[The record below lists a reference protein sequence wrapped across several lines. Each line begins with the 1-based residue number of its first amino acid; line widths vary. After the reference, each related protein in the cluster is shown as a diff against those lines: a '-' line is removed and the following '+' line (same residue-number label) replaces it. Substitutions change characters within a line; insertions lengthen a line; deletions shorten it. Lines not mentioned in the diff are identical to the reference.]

1 MPALVVVRGPNA
13 GQRFPLDAD
22 CCIIGRQPDAEVYL
36 ESLAVSRHHARVV
49 HETNAYFIEDLGS
62 SNGTYLNGHR
72 LGGKVQ
78 LSERDVLQIGPYEF
92 QLYVEPLESDPPQI
106 IRAQVGAMPSNH
118 TLFAQNPATKLE
130 RMLQIAQ
137 DLGRNLDIDP
147 MLDRLLDHLMGLFPQ
162 ADRGMV
168 LLGEGDHLQVRA
180 QRTRH
185 APSSNGKFGY
195 SRTIVQ
201 KALQEGVGLLSEDVR
216 GDRNLPLSATMVSL
230 NLRSFLCVPLI
241 GWEGKRL
248 GVIQLDSLQQGSIF
262 KPDDLEML
270 TAICLQVAVV
280 LQNASYHAQRIREE
294 RLRQEVL
301 LARDI
306 QSRFLPDDFSVVGAH
321 SELFARC
328 WPAREVSGDLYDFFR
343 LPDGRLLFFLG
354 DVSGKSMPASL
365 FMIAVRTLARH
376 LGPTAT
382 GAADFLWRLNNALA
396 LDNPTHLYVT
406 LLCGI
411 YDDRDG
417 SVRLARGG
425 HPNPIVRTAQGTT
438 SVVEM
443 RPGLMLGATV
453 LPQPGSE
460 TVQRLASGELL
471 MLFTDGCYEAT
482 ASDGKTAFGVSGL
495 CQALEA
501 VPPDSRLDQISDSI
515 AQAVRLFA
523 PGEQQDDMTLLLLRR
538 R

>member
-1 MPALVVVRGPNA
+1 MPALVTVRGPNA
-13 GQRFPLDAD
+13 GQRFPLDAN

-36 ESLAVSRHHARVV
+36 ESLAVSRQHARVL
-49 HETNAYFIEDLGS
+49 HEANAYFVEDLGS
-62 SNGTYLNGHR
+62 ANGTYLNGYR
-72 LGGKVQ
+72 IGGKVP
-78 LSERDVLQIGPYEF
+78 LGERDVLQIGPYEF
-92 QLYVEPLESDPPQI
+92 HLYIEPAESDPPQI

-147 MLDRLLDHLMGLFPQ
+147 MLQRLLDHLMGLFPQ

-168 LLGEGDHLQVRA
+168 LLGEGDHLQIRA
-180 QRTRH
+180 QRTRQP
-185 APSSNGKFGY
+185 ASGDFGY

-201 KALQEGVGLLSEDVR
+201 KALKEGVGLLSEDVR

-241 GWEGKRL
+241 GWEGQRL
-248 GVIQLDSLQQGSIF
+248 GVIQLDSLRQGNLF

-270 TAICLQVAVV
+270 AAISLQVAVV
-280 LQNASYHAQRIREE
+280 LQNAAYHAQRIREE

-301 LARDI
+301 LAREI
-306 QSRFLPDDFSVVGAH
+306 QARFLPEDFSLVGPQ
-321 SELFARC
+321 SELYARC
-328 WPAREVSGDLYDFFR
+328 LPAREVSGDLYDFFR

-354 DVSGKSMPASL
+354 DVSGKSMPAAL

-396 LDNPTHLYVT
+396 ADNPTHLYVT

-425 HPNPIVRTAQGTT
+425 HPNPLLRSAQGTVKT
-438 SVVEM
+438 LEM
-443 RPGLMLGATV
+443 RPGFMLGATI

-460 TVQRLASGELL
+460 TVYQLASGDLL
-471 MLFTDGCYEAT
+471 VLFTDGCYEAL
-482 ASDGKTAFGVSGL
+482 APDGKTAFGVAGL
-495 CQALEA
+495 SQALQAAPGTASLEQLSEA
-501 VPPDSRLDQISDSI
+501 L
-515 AQAVRLFA
+515 AQAVQAFA